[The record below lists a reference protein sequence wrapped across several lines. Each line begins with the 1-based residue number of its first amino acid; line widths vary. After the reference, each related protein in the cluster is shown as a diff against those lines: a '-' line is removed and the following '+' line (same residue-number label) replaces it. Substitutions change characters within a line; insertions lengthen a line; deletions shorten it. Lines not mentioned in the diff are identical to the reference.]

1 MARIVSFSR
10 IRRLARQLGRLC
22 HDRSGH
28 VAISF
33 GFALLPI
40 MCFVG
45 SAVDYSRASAF
56 KVQFQSALDSTALM
70 VAKSAAT
77 MSSEQLQAA
86 AQSYFTALLV
96 SSEAKDVT
104 LSTSYSSSAGS
115 SVYLQGSAKID
126 TVFMDMFGYHDL
138 EIGAST
144 TTKWGSTRL
153 RVALVLDNTGSMD
166 HDGKIDALKVA
177 TKNLLT
183 QLKEAATVNGDV
195 YVSIVP
201 FVKDVNLGGSNYAA
215 SWIDWTA
222 WNNNNGS
229 CTAGSW
235 YKSKNSC
242 NSVGGTW
249 TTASHN
255 TWNGCVTDR
264 GNTGA
269 PSPDNYDTN
278 VVQPTTAITATLFA
292 AEQYAACPS
301 AAVELNYDW
310 AGMNTMVDNMTTG
323 GNTNQ
328 GIGLALGWMSL
339 VGGGPFFAP
348 AKDPYYQYKDVIIML
363 SDGMNTENRWSGSQ
377 SAIDAREQMT
387 CDNAKAAGVTLYMIQ
402 VNTGS
407 DPTSTVMQNCASG
420 SNKFFLLTA
429 ADQIVTTFNTIGTN
443 LSKLR
448 VAQ

>member
-10 IRRLARQLGRLC
+10 IRRLAHQLGRLC
-22 HDRSGH
+22 HDRGGN
-28 VAISF
+28 VAITFAF
-33 GFALLPI
+33 GMLPI

-45 SAVDYSRASAF
+45 SAVDYSRANAF

-77 MSSEQLQAA
+77 MTSDQLQAA
-86 AQSYFTALLV
+86 AQSYFTALLG
-96 SSEAKDVT
+96 SSEAKEIA
-104 LSTSYSSSAGS
+104 LSTSYSSTAGS

-126 TVFMDMFGYHDL
+126 TIFMDMFGYKTL
-138 EIGAST
+138 QIGAST

-153 RVALVLDNTGSMD
+153 RVALVLDNTGSMSSS
-166 HDGKIDALKVA
+166 GKMDALKTA
-177 TKNLLT
+177 TKNLLA
-183 QLKEAATVNGDV
+183 QLKDAATVNGDV

-201 FVKDVNLGGSNYAA
+201 FVKDVNLDASNYSA
-215 SWIDWTA
+215 SWIDWTE
-222 WNNNNGS
+222 WNDNNGS
-229 CTAGSW
+229 CTAGSK
-235 YKSKNSC
+235 YKSKSYC
-242 NSVGGTW
+242 NSVGGVW
-249 TTASHN
+249 TTANHN

-264 GNTGA
+264 GNTSG

-278 VVQPTTAITATLFA
+278 VVEPTTAITATLFA
-292 AEQYAACPS
+292 AEQYSSCPQAAL
-301 AAVELNYDW
+301 ELNYDW
-310 AGMNTMVDNMTTG
+310 TGMNTMVDNMTPG

-348 AKDPYYQYKDVIIML
+348 AKDPYYQYRDVIIML
-363 SDGMNTENRWSGSQ
+363 SDGMNTQNRWSGSQ

-387 CDNAKAAGVTLYMIQ
+387 CDNAKAAGMTLYMIQ

-420 SNKFFLLTA
+420 SDKFFLLTSA
-429 ADQIVTTFNTIGTN
+429 GEIVTAFNSIGTD
-443 LSKLR
+443 LKKLR
-448 VAQ
+448 LAK